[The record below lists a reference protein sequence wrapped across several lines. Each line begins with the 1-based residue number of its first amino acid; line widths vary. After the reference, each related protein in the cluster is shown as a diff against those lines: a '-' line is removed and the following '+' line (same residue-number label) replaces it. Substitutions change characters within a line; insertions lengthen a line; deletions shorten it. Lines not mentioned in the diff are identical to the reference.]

1 MRRINEAT
9 SKTCVSANLKS
20 QLTRCVKM
28 PLNMSRRWNSW
39 TKTLNHG
46 KKSTR
51 WKLKKK
57 NFIISKLL
65 MLKGRISS
73 SKLPLEGSK
82 MTLKRL
88 LLTEKIGEM
97 THPWSKKRKR
107 RTLIP
112 SWLALMSMI
121 NKNKISILK
130 VSQTVRHWSSRI
142 CSRTPKLTEDAESIR
157 ASNQVEPHL
166 STQTHIRE
174 PNHKVYHLRLADIEI
189 FQLKTSSFSNL

>member
-9 SKTCVSANLKS
+9 SKTCVSASLKS

-28 PLNMSRRWNSW
+28 PITMSRRWNSCK
-39 TKTLNHG
+39 KTLNHG

-51 WKLKKK
+51 WKLKKR

-73 SKLPLEGSK
+73 SRLPLEGSK
-82 MTLKRL
+82 MTLKIVSV
-88 LLTEKIGEM
+88 TQM
-97 THPWSKKRKR
+97 THPWLKKRKR

-112 SWLALMSMI
+112 SWLALMWKTKEI
-121 NKNKISILK
+121 KISILK
-130 VSQTVRHWSSRI
+130 VLQTVRRWSSRI
-142 CSRTPKLTEDAESIR
+142 CWRMPKLTEDAESIR

-166 STQTHIRE
+166 STQTRIRE
-174 PNHKVYHLRLADIEI
+174 PNHKVCHLRLADIEI